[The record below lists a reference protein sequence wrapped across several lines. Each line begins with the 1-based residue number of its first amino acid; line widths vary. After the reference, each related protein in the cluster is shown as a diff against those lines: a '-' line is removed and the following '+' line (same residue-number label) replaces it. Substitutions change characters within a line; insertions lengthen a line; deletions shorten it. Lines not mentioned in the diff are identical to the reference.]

1 MNGAA
6 GASLARMAQAVRSAA
21 GRLAL
26 LWLGRAGGHERDGA
40 QREIFTSYG
49 APVCRPKE
57 PPYASL
63 RQ

>member
-1 MNGAA
+1 MNGGA
-6 GASLARMAQAVRSAA
+6 GAALARVAQVVRLAA

-26 LWLGRAGGHERDGA
+26 LWLGRTGGHERDGA
-40 QREIFTSYG
+40 RHEIFTSYG

>member
-1 MNGAA
+1 MNGGA
-6 GASLARMAQAVRSAA
+6 GASLARMAQMVRLIAE
-21 GRLAL
+21 RFRL
-26 LWLGRAGGHERDGA
+26 LWTARVSDRERDGA
-40 QREIFTSYG
+40 RHEIFTSYG

>member
-1 MNGAA
+1 MSG
-6 GASLARMAQAVRSAA
+6 GMGTLLARLTQLVA
-21 GRLAL
+21 GRLPL
-26 LWLGRAGGHERDGA
+26 PWLGRTVGHEREDGR
-40 QREIFTSYG
+40 REIFTSYG